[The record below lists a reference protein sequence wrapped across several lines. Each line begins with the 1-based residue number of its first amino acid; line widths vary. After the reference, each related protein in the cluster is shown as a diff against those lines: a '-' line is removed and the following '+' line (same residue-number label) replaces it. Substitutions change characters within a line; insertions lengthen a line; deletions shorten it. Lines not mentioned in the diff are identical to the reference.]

1 MAMQHKRNTKTMWAQ
16 PWGYAE
22 SFFIA
27 SGILLIGFALELS
40 TGGRGVPEFTNLSL
54 NISAGI
60 LVAFIFGAGLFLR
73 KNTFIHW
80 LSGIPAAISAVS
92 GITFMA
98 LLMGL
103 TLQHD
108 ASAPGWVSRLGLSHV
123 TSSWPYLLS
132 SAYLL
137 VVLGIAA
144 TKRMIPFSTKNIP
157 YLLNH
162 LGLWIVLFSATFGA
176 TQVERL
182 EMTIKEGEMEWQA
195 LDKKYNVWVEMPVA
209 IRLNDFILEQYAP
222 KLGIVDN
229 KSGKILHEN
238 GKNLLLVDSVASGVM
253 LGWDIR
259 VLEYLEQAGRAGTSY
274 YFNNE
279 TGAAPAVKV
288 EAISAN
294 RVDTVVGWISCGSF
308 NRPYEALKINQQ
320 LSIIM
325 LFPEPKKFLSKLDVL
340 TPEGDVIP
348 VDLEVNYPYQIKGW
362 EIYQISYDSQL
373 GKWSDISVLEF
384 VRDPWLPA
392 VYFGIFMMIA
402 GALTLFWTGRKKTPN
417 AL

>member
-1 MAMQHKRNTKTMWAQ
+1 MWVL

-27 SGILLIGFALELS
+27 FGLLLIGFALELS
-40 TGGRGVPEFTNLSL
+40 NGGHGVPKFTNLTM
-54 NISAGI
+54 NISASI
-60 LVAFIFGAGLFLR
+60 LVVFIFGAGLFLR
-73 KNTFIHW
+73 KNIFIHW

-108 ASAPGWVSRLGLSHV
+108 ASASGWVSRLGLSHV
-123 TSSWPYLLS
+123 TASWPYLLS
-132 SAYLL
+132 SVYLL

-144 TKRMIPFSTKNIP
+144 TKRMIPYSGKNIP

-195 LDKKYNVWVEMPVA
+195 FNKKYNVWEEMPVA

-229 KSGKILHEN
+229 ITGKILHEN
-238 GKNLLLVDSVASGVM
+238 GKNLLLIDSVASGVM
-253 LGWDIR
+253 LDWDIR

-279 TGAAPAVKV
+279 IGAAPAVKV
-288 EAISAN
+288 EAISVN
-294 RVDTVVGWISCGSF
+294 RTDTVIGWISCGSF
-308 NRPYEALKINQQ
+308 NRPYEALKLNRQ

-325 LFPEPKKFLSKLDVL
+325 FFPEPKKFLSKLDVL

-373 GKWSDISVLEF
+373 GKWSDVSVLEF

-392 VYFGIFMMIA
+392 VYIGIFMMIA
-402 GALTLFWTGRKKTPN
+402 GALTLFWTGRKKTPS

>member
-1 MAMQHKRNTKTMWAQ
+1 MWVL

-22 SFFIA
+22 SFIIV
-27 SGILLIGFALELS
+27 SGLILIGFALELS

-54 NISAGI
+54 NISAGL
-60 LVAFIFGAGLFLR
+60 LVIFVFGTGIYFRRNAFIQ
-73 KNTFIHW
+73 W
-80 LSGIPAAISAVS
+80 LSGIPAAISALA

-108 ASAPGWVSRLGLSHV
+108 ASTPGWITMLGLSHI
-123 TSSWPYLLS
+123 TSSWPYLIA

-137 VVLGIAA
+137 VVLGIAT
-144 TKRMIPFSTKNIP
+144 TKRMFPFSTKNIP

-162 LGLWIVLFSATFGA
+162 MGLWIVLFSATFGA

-182 EMTIKEGEMEWQA
+182 EMTIKEGGLEWQA
-195 LDKKYNVWVEMPVA
+195 LNKKYNVWVEMPFA
-209 IRLNDFILEQYAP
+209 IRLHDFILEQYPP

-229 KSGKILHEN
+229 KTGKILHEN
-238 GKNLLLVDSVASGVM
+238 GKNILSVDSVASGNM

-259 VLEYLEQAGRAGTSY
+259 VLDYLDQAALVKESY
-274 YFNNE
+274 YFTNE

-288 EAISAN
+288 EALSPN
-294 RVDTVVGWISCGSF
+294 KTDTVVGWVSCGSF
-308 NRPYEALKINQQ
+308 NRPYKALKINNQIS
-320 LSIIM
+320 LIM
-325 LFPEPKKFLSKLDVL
+325 LFPEPKKFLSKIEVL
-340 TPEGDVIP
+340 TPEGDAIA
-348 VDLEVNYPYQIKGW
+348 VDLEVNKPFGIKGW
-362 EIYQISYDSQL
+362 EIYQISYDDQL
-373 GKWSDISVLEF
+373 GTWSDISVLEC

-402 GALTLFWTGRKKTPN
+402 GAITLFWTGRKKTTN
-417 AL
+417 DL